1 MSRIAY
7 YVRVSTKDKQDYQYQ
22 IDSLDNYLK
31 GIGIKAN
38 EGEIDIYSEKES
50 GYKDDRPELIRLL
63 SKIKEDNSYYSCV
76 YVTEISRLGRNSKRV
91 REALEVFKECRTNLY
106 IKQLNINLLDESGA
120 INNAGGLVLSIFIE
134 LSDAEARQSKDR
146 FKSGILSSIK
156 AGKAVGGNFIPYGFR
171 KGEDKMLL
179 IDEEEAEIVRLIFDL
194 YKAGNGTKVI
204 AGILNNRGV
213 LTKTNKVFGE
223 KTLNSKTG
231 KVGSSVIWVDKTV
244 DDILQNPIY
253 IGKRRYWGGKANRK
267 NIPQL
272 FDIGG
277 ETILNPTTIFDECME
292 IRKTKTHK
300 NHLTTYTY
308 LLKDKLICGRCGR
321 NYFAKFKPTLHGD
334 KVYICSG
341 RLQKKGNCGNVGVN
355 ISLLESVI
363 FNEIVSADSLLKH
376 INSKDKIKIRLM
388 QDIELLRN
396 TIETCQKRKITL
408 ESEINAVMDL
418 EIKAKASHNIELA
431 QRYSGRIT
439 LYINDIENN
448 NKKLLNAQSALVKT
462 SNALKKNSSIETTS
476 KQLISYIN
484 DRVSLRTVF
493 LQVIDKI
500 VISSIDKDTVLADV
514 YISLDGVVLPNSLK
528 ILLDVSGMRYK
539 QKKFRYRHA
548 VDFGFTLE
556 YDANILK
563 TLLSKLQELVFTLKE
578 NEGMNGALDLLY
590 VPDKY
595 ILNIPI
601 EGK

>member
-50 GYKDDRPELIRLL
+50 GYKDDRPELNRLL
-63 SKIKEDNSYYSCV
+63 NKLKEDNSYYSCV

-91 REALEVFKECRTNLY
+91 REALEVFKECRTNLF
-106 IKQLNINLLDESGA
+106 IKQLGISLLDDKGEVNHYGS
-120 INNAGGLVLSIFIE
+120 LVLSIFIE
-134 LSDAEARQSKDR
+134 LSDAEARQAKDR
-146 FKSGILSSIK
+146 FKNGILSGIM
-156 AGKAVGGNFIPYGFR
+156 AGKAGGGNFIPYGFR
-171 KGEDKMLL
+171 KGDDKMLL

-204 AGILNNRGV
+204 AGILNNKGI
-213 LTKTNKVFGE
+213 LTRTNKVFGD

-272 FDIGG
+272 FDIAG
-277 ETILNPTTIFDECME
+277 ETILNPITIFDECME
-292 IRKTKTHK
+292 IRKAKTHK

-341 RLQKKGNCGNVGVN
+341 RLQKKGNCGNVGLN

-363 FNEIVSADSLLKH
+363 FNEIVSADSILKH
-376 INSKDKIKIRLM
+376 INSKDEIKTRLK
-388 QDIELLRN
+388 QDIEKLQN
-396 TIETCQKRKITL
+396 TIETCQNKRITL
-408 ESEINAVMDL
+408 ERDINTAIDL
-418 EIKAKASHNIELA
+418 QFEARGSQNKELA
-431 QRYSGRIT
+431 QRYADRINE
-439 LYINDIENN
+439 YSNDIKNN
-448 NKKLLNAQSALVKT
+448 ANKLQNAESTLIKT
-462 SNALKKNSSIETTS
+462 SNAFKKRSTIETTS
-476 KQLISYIN
+476 KQLKSYIN
-484 DRVSLRTVF
+484 DRVSLRSVF
-493 LQVIDKI
+493 LQIIDKI

-528 ILLDVSGMRYK
+528 IFLDISGMRYK
-539 QKKFRYRHA
+539 HKKYRYRHA
-548 VDFGFTLE
+548 VEFGFNLE
-556 YDANILK
+556 YEANILK
-563 TLLSKLQELVFTLKE
+563 TPLSKLQELIFTLKE
-578 NEGMNGALDLLY
+578 NEGLNGALDLLY
-590 VPDKY
+590 VPDRY